1 MFLSMDK
8 KRYCLNAM
16 QESRMTVNEALE
28 ILNVPLTMLLFY
40 IIEEY
45 NRTQNEHLKSII
57 SCYSKTHFYENKHIS
72 DKALIIQ
79 KEIVL
84 AALTFRLSFNNLCRL
99 FETSAD
105 DIEKMFDHFPLL
117 DYPIYLLNLETMN
130 ESKELEDLAF
140 KKGKIYFL
148 KAQELRALKR
158 KAMLKGETEK
168 QEALTEKIL
177 LLQTEINDSL
187 ALAMQNSDEITEQD
201 LLVIINYRIK
211 YGLARNRCEDLF
223 GIKDYRLRAF
233 ENKLMSQDNYYQSK
247 LYFLNEFQEQRSKL
261 DQGIFLR
268 EKKYGFRNN

>member
-1 MFLSMDK
+1 MDK

-28 ILNVPLTMLLFY
+28 ILNVSLTMLLFY
-40 IIEEY
+40 IKEEY

-57 SCYSKTHFYENKHIS
+57 SCYSKTRFYENKCIS

-84 AALTFRLSFNNLCRL
+84 VALTFRLSLNNLCRL
-99 FETSAD
+99 FGTSSD
-105 DIEKMFDHFPLL
+105 DIEKMFAHFPLL

-177 LLQTEINDSL
+177 LLQTEINDSR

-247 LYFLNEFQEQRSKL
+247 LYFLNEFQDQRSKL